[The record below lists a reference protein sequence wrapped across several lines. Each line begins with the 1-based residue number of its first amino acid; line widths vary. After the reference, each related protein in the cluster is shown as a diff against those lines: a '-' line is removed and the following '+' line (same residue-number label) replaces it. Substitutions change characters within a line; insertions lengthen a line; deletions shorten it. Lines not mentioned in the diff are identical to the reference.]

1 MGAAPENVAF
11 QSLVPL
17 FRVLG
22 RAKGRILLVAILFTS
37 LAALLSLVWPKTYRA
52 SALLLIAESKTG
64 SSSVVTTFFNPK
76 LYGTYRGIISNQSL
90 AQRALTRF
98 DPEGR
103 MTVPGF
109 LGRLKVRILR
119 DSRLIEVSYRDRDPG
134 RAAEIANFVAAE
146 SIVYNQSLNRKEI
159 ESQKENLSQ
168 ELAHIVRNYERSKED
183 LREFKAS
190 AQIKRIEAE
199 IAQLLDAKGN
209 LEHQIV
215 FEQMAIS
222 RASQDDIEK
231 KLSDLRGEIQ
241 RFETERQIEKT
252 WNEFRTLLATQDLY
266 NSSYDS
272 LGVEIAGLAGELKA
286 TQEALAAE
294 PTTVSLSR
302 ALRGGTPPKSASGDA
317 ANLVES
323 LKNLELREA
332 ALNPAHQDLLARKSA
347 LSSALAGLQE
357 RKARLSARIPDLLG
371 ELREKENAV
380 IEYDVA
386 KDRLLQALDLL
397 KAEYNQVHEAT
408 LEGRQLYLRIL
419 ENSLSEIDGKL
430 EAKQR
435 ELAENETKL
444 AALELDH
451 EINSA
456 NLQLF
461 GKQSE
466 QMLLSIAEKLQ
477 TIAIIADALPP
488 EDPIWPRKK
497 GIVGLAFMISL
508 LGSACFFYAKEI
520 AKVGTGGPGP

>member
-1 MGAAPENVAF
+1 MGAAPENPTVL
-11 QSLVPL
+11 SLVAL
-17 FRVLG
+17 LRILG

-37 LAALLSLVWPKTYRA
+37 LAALLSLVWPKTYQA

-64 SSSVVTTFFNPK
+64 SSSVLTTFFNPK

-90 AQRALTRF
+90 AQRALARF

-103 MTVPGF
+103 MTVPEF
-109 LGRLKVRILR
+109 LERLKVRILR
-119 DSRLIEVSYRDRDPG
+119 DSRLIEVSYRDRDPR

-146 SIVYNQSLNRKEI
+146 SIASNQSLNRKEI
-159 ESQKENLSQ
+159 EAQKENLSQ
-168 ELAHIVRNYERSKED
+168 EMAHIAGNYEKSKED

-199 IAQLLDAKGN
+199 IARLLKDKSD
-209 LEHQIV
+209 LEARILALQV
-215 FEQMAIS
+215 AIS
-222 RASQDDIEK
+222 RASQDDVEK
-231 KLSDLRGEIQ
+231 MLNDLRGEIQ

-272 LGVEIAGLAGELKA
+272 LGVEIAGLAGEMKA

-302 ALRGGTPPKSASGDA
+302 ALRGGTSPKSASGDA

-332 ALNPAHQDLLARKSA
+332 ALNPAHQDLLARKAA

-357 RKARLSARIPDLLG
+357 KKARLSARIPELLG

-386 KDRLLQALDLL
+386 KDRLLQALGLL
-397 KAEYNQVHEAT
+397 KAQYNQVHEMT
-408 LEGRQLYLRIL
+408 LEGRRLYLRIL
-419 ENSLSEIDGKL
+419 ESSLSEIEGEL

-435 ELAENETKL
+435 ELAEKETKL
-444 AALELDH
+444 VALELDH
-451 EINSA
+451 ETNSD

-466 QMLLSIAEKLQ
+466 QMLLSIAEKHQ
-477 TIAIIADALPP
+477 SIATIADALPP
-488 EDPIWPRKK
+488 EDPVWPKTKR
-497 GIVGLAFMISL
+497 IVALAFVISL

-520 AKVGTGGPGP
+520 IPEGTE